1 MKTKLVNETLNEL
14 VKAEIVPE
22 EIELSAEDEL
32 EMQDRFESAIKNE
45 LNSPEFARRSVSFR
59 VKGGHEIIDGVP
71 MARLK
76 DGSFLMKIGNKF
88 KKFNIDDIIEE
99 SFKINKTKKLNEGTY
114 DEFLVN
120 YGSEI
125 KEAIFLLRK
134 IHKEIESGEI
144 TESDTMA
151 SLDKIENIYDTAVV
165 NWIDGAIGGSFI
177 EPRDIA
183 NVAIDNMNATG
194 TEMQMVIYAI
204 HDFASNLGIY
214 PRVDEDKSF
223 YPTSSFFRD
232 IKKEEKKKEKVEGDS
247 DDEEDEED
255 EENINLADLLI
266 TRKPPR
272 ISTT

>member
-1 MKTKLVNETLNEL
+1 MKTKLVNETLNE
-14 VKAEIVPE
+14 VIKTE
-22 EIELSAEDEL
+22 EIELSVEDEL

-59 VKGGHEIIDGVP
+59 VKGSHKIIDGVP
-71 MARLK
+71 MAHLK
-76 DGSFLMKIGNKF
+76 DGSFLMKIGDKF
-88 KKFNIDDIIEE
+88 KKFNMDDIIEE

-214 PRVDEDKSF
+214 PRVDEDESF

-232 IKKEEKKKEKVEGDS
+232 IKKKEKNDGDW
-247 DDEEDEED
+247 DDEEEDEDED